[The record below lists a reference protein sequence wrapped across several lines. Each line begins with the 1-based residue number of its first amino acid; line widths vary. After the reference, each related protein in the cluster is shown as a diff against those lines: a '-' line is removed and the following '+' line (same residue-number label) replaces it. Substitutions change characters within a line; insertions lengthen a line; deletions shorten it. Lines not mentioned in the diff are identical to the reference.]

1 MNVLVGEPASG
12 GQLTT
17 TSVSLSPSG
26 GSATVDLLKLQNVSQ
41 TIASTSV
48 PTGSTVYSVG
58 FTVQSV
64 SISINGTVYP
74 VTLAVGGADLGVTLA
89 NPTALVANS
98 SVLLE
103 LNPVVADTPTGYQ
116 MIPSM
121 VGILRLP
128 SEYQQGDNGV
138 GTQQQVGQ
146 GDNQELDL
154 AAAQIS
160 ARLVSLSV
168 SGNTTNLMVQVNNTG
183 DLPVTLVAIGVHG
196 NFTSQGG
203 CPGKMGQDGNGNG
216 NGNDNGKGSRGKGNG
231 DSAHSCGASHNEVVF
246 SPIVPAAAKSST
258 SSTTTAAGSAV
269 SSSSGATTCS
279 SGNLALASGNGDDE
293 ESQGSLVLSPGKC
306 IDLTFSGQITFGQSA
321 PIVPSTQA
329 GQSYTVHVI
338 ASNDGEIMLGCTL
351 PLTAAACTVVTGQGH
366 SK

>member
-1 MNVLVGEPASG
+1 MSAGRKTLGYSVLAVVVAAVIHRRNDDVLYKPPHQQLFPESGPVGPAIQLTDPPLVPPGTSSLNLTYTSVNVLVGEPASG

-121 VGILRLP
+121 VGSSGCPQNTSR
-128 SEYQQGDNGV
+128 
-138 GTQQQVGQ
+138 GTMAWAH
-146 GDNQELDL
+146 N
-154 AAAQIS
+154 S
-160 ARLVSLSV
+160 RWARVTTRSL
-168 SGNTTNLMVQVNNTG
+168 
-183 DLPVTLVAIGVHG
+183 
-196 NFTSQGG
+196 TSQR
-203 CPGKMGQDGNGNG
+203 P
-216 NGNDNGKGSRGKGNG
+216 RYPR
-231 DSAHSCGASHNEVVF
+231 DSYRYP
-246 SPIVPAAAKSST
+246 SPET
-258 SSTTTAAGSAV
+258 RRT
-269 SSSSGATTCS
+269 
-279 SGNLALASGNGDDE
+279 
-293 ESQGSLVLSPGKC
+293 
-306 IDLTFSGQITFGQSA
+306 
-321 PIVPSTQA
+321 
-329 GQSYTVHVI
+329 
-338 ASNDGEIMLGCTL
+338 
-351 PLTAAACTVVTGQGH
+351 
-366 SK
+366 